1 VAPAVA
7 GAEGLGASVHGFLA
21 ELRAGGVAVPV
32 GSALLYAEALGRLDA
47 RPASL
52 YWAGRATLVHRP
64 EEIPVY
70 DDAFSRYW
78 LRRTGSDPADA
89 IEEESI
95 TLAVD
100 DPDAPEPPDADAA
113 DDDGPEQA
121 LRFSRTEVLRARD
134 FAGLD
139 AGEQAEVNRLMA
151 DLRLAGVLQPSRRH
165 RAARGPRGRPDL
177 RRTVRAS
184 LRTGGEPLR
193 RLTTEPSTRPRRVV
207 LLADVSGS
215 MEPYSRALVRF
226 AHVAVAA
233 RARVEAFTLGTRLT
247 RLTRELT
254 TRDPEAALARAA
266 AAVPDW
272 SGGTRLGE
280 ALRRFNDQWGVR
292 GLARGAVVVILSD
305 GWDRGEPDE
314 LAEQMARLHR
324 VAHRIVWVNPLKA
337 SPGYQPL
344 ARGMA
349 AALPFVDEFVEGHSL
364 DSLEEL
370 ARTIAADDRG
380 TRTTR

>member
-1 VAPAVA
+1 
-7 GAEGLGASVHGFLA
+7 
-21 ELRAGGVAVPV
+21 
-32 GSALLYAEALGRLDA
+32 
-47 RPASL
+47 
-52 YWAGRATLVHRP
+52 
-64 EEIPVY
+64 
-70 DDAFSRYW
+70 
-78 LRRTGSDPADA
+78 
-89 IEEESI
+89 
-95 TLAVD
+95 
-100 DPDAPEPPDADAA
+100 
-113 DDDGPEQA
+113 
-121 LRFSRTEVLRARD
+121 
-134 FAGLD
+134 
-139 AGEQAEVNRLMA
+139 M
-151 DLRLAGVLQPSRRH
+151 
-165 RAARGPRGRPDL
+165 
-177 RRTVRAS
+177 RAS
-184 LRTGGEPLR
+184 LRTGGEPVR
-193 RLTTEPSTRPRRVV
+193 RLTTVSSDRPRRVV

-254 TRDPEAALARAA
+254 TRDPDQALARAA

-292 GLARGAVVVILSD
+292 GMARGAVVVILSD
-305 GWDRGEPDE
+305 GWDRGEPEE
-314 LAEQMARLHR
+314 LVEQMARLRR

-337 SPGYQPL
+337 SPGYEPL

-370 ARTIAADDRG
+370 ARIIASDDRG
-380 TRTTR
+380 TRTESMSAAG